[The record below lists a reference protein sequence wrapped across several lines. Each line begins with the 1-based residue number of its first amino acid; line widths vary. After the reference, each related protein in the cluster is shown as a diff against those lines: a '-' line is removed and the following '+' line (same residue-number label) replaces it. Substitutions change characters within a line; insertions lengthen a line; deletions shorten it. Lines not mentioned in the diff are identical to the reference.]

1 MASAKRRC
9 DLCNHNIGT
18 QKFVAHQEACA
29 NRSPEEREAHFR
41 SIQKR
46 RASNKAWLEET
57 AAKGKTVEKT
67 KRPRKI
73 VEPKSDTITKIVVT
87 CAQLTPA
94 NARVVLQLAKG
105 LLDVERG

>member
-18 QKFVAHQEACA
+18 QRFEKHQEACA

-46 RASNKAWLEET
+46 RASNKMWLEET
-57 AAKGKTVEKT
+57 AAKGRAIEKAPKPKKETKTE
-67 KRPRKI
+67 
-73 VEPKSDTITKIVVT
+73 IVVSIVT
-87 CAQLTPA
+87 LCSQLTPS
-94 NARVVLQLAKG
+94 NAKLVLQLAKG
-105 LLDVERG
+105 LYNIERG